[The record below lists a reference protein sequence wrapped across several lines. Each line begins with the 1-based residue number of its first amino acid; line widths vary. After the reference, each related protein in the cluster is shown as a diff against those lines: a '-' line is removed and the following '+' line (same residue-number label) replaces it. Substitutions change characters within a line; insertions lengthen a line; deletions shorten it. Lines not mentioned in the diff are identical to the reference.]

1 MPDLKHT
8 MKWYLHSVQPLLTAQ
23 QFANTQKLAA
33 AFMDGVGPE
42 LQRQLVERANAMS
55 KTSWDSQHESCSW
68 LVCSS
73 ARLVCMCCALTSLLV
88 SVCGQEE
95 WWNDL
100 AYLSS
105 RDSLLATNVF
115 TTIHE
120 GRPFHRPM
128 ERTAQAVQTSDSTS
142 NSNPLSNLC
151 SLHTTTTDFK
161 LVDGQQDDHKREVK
175 A

>member
-73 ARLVCMCCALTSLLV
+73 AGLFACVVHSPHWWPF
-88 SVCGQEE
+88 CGQEE

-128 ERTAQAVQTSDSTS
+128 ERTAQAVQTKGSTS
-142 NSNPLSNLC
+142 NSNHLSTHHYHRFQAC
-151 SLHTTTTDFK
+151 
-161 LVDGQQDDHKREVK
+161 
-175 A
+175 